1 MNNTD
6 KLYEEDDWIEYITSN
21 LESSLKLNHERFLH
35 REKME
40 QRIKKIYKIK
50 SKING

>member
-1 MNNTD
+1 MNEYKWENQD
-6 KLYEEDDWIEYITSN
+6 EWIEYITSN
-21 LESSLKLNHERFLH
+21 LESSLH

-40 QRIKKIYKIK
+40 QRIKKIHKIK